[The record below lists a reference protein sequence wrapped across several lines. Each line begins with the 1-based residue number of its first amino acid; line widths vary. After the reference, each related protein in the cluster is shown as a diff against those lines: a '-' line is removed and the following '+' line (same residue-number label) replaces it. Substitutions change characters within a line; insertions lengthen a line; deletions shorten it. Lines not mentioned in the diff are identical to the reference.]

1 MTTVVTA
8 APAKAREKEERSS
21 GPVNFKLLTV
31 RAVEEM
37 VGKSATK
44 VEVQGSWV
52 VCTFPGGTGGD
63 ITVSFR
69 NWK

>member
-1 MTTVVTA
+1 MTTVLTA
-8 APAKAREKEERSS
+8 GPAKARENEERGN
-21 GPVNFKLLTV
+21 GPVDFRLLTV
-31 RAVEEM
+31 KAVEEM